1 LLFLSSVGW
10 FHANARAFVRPTL
23 TASKKKSENWTETGE
38 RKWVSFFSRTD
49 GPSKLGRYRTSN
61 NDRARQKNHAVQ
73 NCRCVFLKTP
83 QLMSNKKHVFSF
95 GKSNKK
101 LLNDNLMDVH
111 DSYRLPTDLRRD
123 DF

>member
-1 LLFLSSVGW
+1 V
-10 FHANARAFVRPTL
+10 
-23 TASKKKSENWTETGE
+23 
-38 RKWVSFFSRTD
+38 
-49 GPSKLGRYRTSN
+49 
-61 NDRARQKNHAVQ
+61 
-73 NCRCVFLKTP
+73 CVFLKTP